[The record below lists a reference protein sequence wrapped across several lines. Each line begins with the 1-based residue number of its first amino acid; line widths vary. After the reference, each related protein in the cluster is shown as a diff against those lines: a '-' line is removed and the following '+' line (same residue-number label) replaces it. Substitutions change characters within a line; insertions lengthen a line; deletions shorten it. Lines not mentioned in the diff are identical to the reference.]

1 MPDVNPPTPSPAA
14 PRRALRA
21 VALVEAF
28 KGAVVLLAASGLLAL
43 VHRDLNDLAARLVA
57 HAHLNPAAHYPHIFL
72 DAVSQLQQPRLL
84 WLAAG
89 AALYGAVRLAEAY
102 GLWTDRAWAEW
113 LAALSGGLYVPIEVA
128 ELLHRPTALG
138 AAVLVVNAAVVAVM
152 VRALLQRRRRPA
164 PG

>member
-14 PRRALRA
+14 PRGALRA
-21 VALVEAF
+21 VALIEAF

-128 ELLHRPTALG
+128 ELLHRPTVLG
-138 AAVLVVNAAVVAVM
+138 AAVLAVNAAVVAVM
-152 VRALLQRRRRPA
+152 VRALLQRRRRPT

>member
-138 AAVLVVNAAVVAVM
+138 AAVLAVNAAVVAVM
-152 VRALLQRRRRPA
+152 VRALLQRRQRPA